1 MDVKKCD
8 RCGKIYEPNLIKSGR
23 KNHRIIT
30 ECDDEVD
37 SYESKTTH
45 SSFDLCPTC
54 ADRFALFFSEGGQ
67 LKYET
72 IKSFF

>member
-8 RCGKIYEPNLIKSGR
+8 RCGKIYEPRLIKIGHR
-23 KNHRIIT
+23 NHRIIT
-30 ECDDEVD
+30 ECDDKVD
-37 SYESKTTH
+37 CVESKEH
-45 SSFDLCPTC
+45 HSFDLCPSC
-54 ADRFALFFSEGGQ
+54 ADRFALFFSGGGQ